1 MEHHP
6 YRRERSSFPWMK
18 LLAMIGALAIV
29 IWFIIQLNRVAG
41 DLIAPDA
48 APAAVTPDAP
58 PPEGIEIDLAPDVTP
73 VPADDPPETD
83 TVTPPPLPDGNALP
97 DNEMTRLLM
106 DRIKNTVSHVYDGD
120 TVMMA
125 DGRRVRYLGID
136 TPEDGEPYFNEATQ
150 FNKQL
155 VQMQPVVLEVCKKKP
170 QDEYGRTLAR
180 VIVNGEA
187 AEDTLL
193 AMGLG
198 EVFHDPACVADCR
211 KNWNLLLTAFRNKRG
226 MFAKADAQPVPAIVA
241 DRLLDRYGIVEGVV
255 DNVKE
260 STNAYHLNF
269 GSDWTTDFSATILR
283 RDVDQFLRD
292 KLMPHQLVG
301 LKLQVFGKVTAN
313 YGPRIFLDCPAQ
325 VLSVSAP

>member
-1 MEHHP
+1 MEQHP

-18 LLAMIGALAIV
+18 LLMMVGALAIV
-29 IWFIIQLNRVAG
+29 VWFIIQLNRVAG
-41 DLIAPDA
+41 DLIVDDA
-48 APAAVTPDAP
+48 IPAAVTPAAP
-58 PPEGIEIDLAPDVTP
+58 TPEGIEIDLAPDVTP
-73 VPADDPPETD
+73 VPADDPPESD
-83 TVTPPPLPDGNALP
+83 EVTPPPLPDGGALP

-136 TPEDGEPYFNEATQ
+136 TPETGEPYFDEATN

-155 VQMQPVVLEVCKKKP
+155 VQMQPVILEVCKKKP
-170 QDEYGRTLAR
+170 QDQYGRTLAR

-187 AEDTLL
+187 AEETLL
-193 AMGLG
+193 VMGLG
-198 EVFHDPACVADCR
+198 EVFHDPECIADCR

-226 MFAKADAQPVPAIVA
+226 MFANADTQPVPAVVA
-241 DRLLDRYGIVEGVV
+241 DRLLDHYGIVEGVV

-292 KLMPHQLVG
+292 KMAPHQLVG

-313 YGPRIFLDCPAQ
+313 YGPRIFLNCPTQ